1 MTAGASPTPF
11 DTDTAVTLTAPG
23 TYAAEL
29 AEHWNVI
36 LGPNG
41 GYLAAVVARAMT
53 EEVADPTRGLRSI
66 TVHYLRRPEFGPVSL
81 DVEVLR
87 TGRSLSSV
95 SATMRQGD
103 QPICTAL
110 AAFSV
115 PWDSPVAWA
124 RTMPETARVDNSDPA
139 WSPPTHIGNFDTELH
154 VDAPLFSGEG
164 SSRTAGWIRTVE
176 PRPLD
181 GIELVAISDALPPA
195 IFPRV
200 SDRMAVPTIDLTVH
214 IRAALPHA
222 GLAVDDRIY
231 AEFTT
236 DHVADGFIEEDG
248 TMWAPDGTLLAQ
260 SRQLAIA
267 R

>member
-1 MTAGASPTPF
+1 M
-11 DTDTAVTLTAPG
+11 
-23 TYAAEL
+23 
-29 AEHWNVI
+29 I

-53 EEVADPTRGLRSI
+53 EQVDDETRGLRSI
-66 TVHYLRRPEFGPVSL
+66 TVHYLRRPEFGSVVI
-81 DVEVLR
+81 DVDILR
-87 TGRSLSSV
+87 TGRSVSSV
-95 SATMRQGD
+95 AATMHQDER
-103 QPICTAL
+103 PICTAL

-124 RTMPETARVDNSDPA
+124 RAMPEQVEAARADPD
-139 WSPPTHIGNFDTELH
+139 WSPPTHIGNFDADLL
-154 VDAPLFSGEG
+154 VDGPLFSGTG
-164 SSRTAGWIRTVE
+164 SSRTAGWIRTAE

-181 GIELVAISDALPPA
+181 PIELVAISDALPPA

-200 SDRMAVPTIDLTVH
+200 HDRMAVPTIDLTVH
-214 IRAALPHA
+214 IRATLPLA
-222 GLAVDDRIY
+222 GMDVDDRIY

-236 DHVADGFIEEDG
+236 EHVADGFIEEDG

>member
-1 MTAGASPTPF
+1 MTADSSPTPF

-23 TYAAEL
+23 SYTAAL
-29 AEHWNVI
+29 AERWNVV

-53 EEVADPTRGLRSI
+53 EEVDDPARGLRSI
-66 TVHYLRRPEFGPVSL
+66 TVHYLRRPEFGPVSV
-81 DVEVLR
+81 DVEILR
-87 TGRSLSSV
+87 SGRSLSNLA
-95 SATMRQGD
+95 ATMRQD
-103 QPICTAL
+103 DRPICTAL

-115 PWDSPVAWA
+115 PWESPVAWA
-124 RTMPETARVDNSDPA
+124 REMPEQVEAALADPG
-139 WSPPTHIGNFDTELH
+139 WSPPTHIGNFDADLL
-154 VDAPLFSGEG
+154 VDGPLFSGTG

-181 GIELVAISDALPPA
+181 AIELVAISDALPPA

-214 IRAALPHA
+214 IRAPLPLA